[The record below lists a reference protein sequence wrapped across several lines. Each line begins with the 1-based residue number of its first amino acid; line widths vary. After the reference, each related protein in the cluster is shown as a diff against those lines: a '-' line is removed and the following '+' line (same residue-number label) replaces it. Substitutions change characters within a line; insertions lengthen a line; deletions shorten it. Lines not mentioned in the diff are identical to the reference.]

1 MSDPKTIAQR
11 TDRMIDRMLGG
22 DRLALARLITQVEN
36 RTAALPAIMQ
46 AVYPR
51 AHGAYVVGV
60 TGPPGAGK
68 STVVDRLTVLLR
80 AEGAT
85 VGVVAVDPS
94 SPFTGGAVL
103 GDRIRMQ
110 AHALDPGVFI
120 RSMATRGSHG
130 GLARATGDTIT
141 LLAAAGYAWVL
152 VETVGVGQT
161 ELDIM
166 KLADTS
172 VVVLVPES
180 GDAIKTMK
188 AGLMEAADVFL
199 VNKADRSGA
208 PALMAELTFA
218 AHLSLASAAAG
229 GAQDAVARRGQA
241 EGRARARGRR
251 ARPDRRRGR
260 RGCARPVL
268 RRPGDSHC
276 ATVGV
281 LMPASV
287 AFRDTFWNVPVWAQ
301 VALYV
306 GAIVAVTVFV
316 YGLAQRVRL
325 WLAGRPEPRLDRIP
339 ERVALVGKHAL
350 GQAKTLSQ
358 AYPGVMHAIM
368 FWGFLALFM
377 GTVLAT
383 IDYDITVPLLGY
395 KLLKGSFYLVYET
408 VLDLFGLFFVLGL
421 GMALW
426 RRFVRRPERI
436 DPTARFAAALGL
448 LLVINVTGF
457 VMEACRLAAV
467 RPAWAPWSP
476 VGWLLGQGML
486 AAGMSERA
494 LRAT

>member
-36 RTAALPAIMQ
+36 RTAALPAIMK

-68 STVVDRLTVLLR
+68 TTVVDRLTVLLR

-166 KLADTS
+166 KLADTT

-180 GDAIKTMK
+180 GDAIQTMK

-218 AHLSLASAAAG
+218 AHLSLTSAASPKNIEWEIPVLSAEAQRGVGIAELLADVRRHRAALEAAG
-229 GAQDAVARRGQA
+229 ALAAR
-241 EGRARARGRR
+241 RR
-251 ARPDRRRGR
+251 ARRREE
-260 RGCARPVL
+260 L
-268 RRPGDSHC
+268 
-276 ATVGV
+276 
-281 LMPASV
+281 
-287 AFRDTFWNVPVWAQ
+287 
-301 VALYV
+301 
-306 GAIVAVTVFV
+306 
-316 YGLAQRVRL
+316 
-325 WLAGRPEPRLDRIP
+325 
-339 ERVALVGKHAL
+339 
-350 GQAKTLSQ
+350 KTL
-358 AYPGVMHAIM
+358 
-368 FWGFLALFM
+368 
-377 GTVLAT
+377 
-383 IDYDITVPLLGY
+383 LLD
-395 KLLKGSFYLVYET
+395 E
-408 VLDLFGLFFVLGL
+408 
-421 GMALW
+421 
-426 RRFVRRPERI
+426 VRQK
-436 DPTARFAAALGL
+436 
-448 LLVINVTGF
+448 V
-457 VMEACRLAAV
+457 
-467 RPAWAPWSP
+467 
-476 VGWLLGQGML
+476 
-486 AAGMSERA
+486 ERA
-494 LRAT
+494 LAGGELARTVDAVVEGALDPYSAVQAILTVLRLESS

>member
-1 MSDPKTIAQR
+1 MSDPKTVAQR
-11 TDRMIDRMLGG
+11 TDRMIDRMLSG

-166 KLADTS
+166 KLADTT

-180 GDAIKTMK
+180 GDAIQTMK

-218 AHLSLASAAAG
+218 AHLSLTSAASPKNIEWEIPVLSAEAQRGVGIAELLADVRRHRAALEAAG
-229 GAQDAVARRGQA
+229 ALAAR
-241 EGRARARGRR
+241 RR
-251 ARPDRRRGR
+251 ARRREE
-260 RGCARPVL
+260 L
-268 RRPGDSHC
+268 
-276 ATVGV
+276 
-281 LMPASV
+281 
-287 AFRDTFWNVPVWAQ
+287 
-301 VALYV
+301 
-306 GAIVAVTVFV
+306 
-316 YGLAQRVRL
+316 
-325 WLAGRPEPRLDRIP
+325 
-339 ERVALVGKHAL
+339 
-350 GQAKTLSQ
+350 KTL
-358 AYPGVMHAIM
+358 
-368 FWGFLALFM
+368 
-377 GTVLAT
+377 
-383 IDYDITVPLLGY
+383 LLD
-395 KLLKGSFYLVYET
+395 E
-408 VLDLFGLFFVLGL
+408 
-421 GMALW
+421 
-426 RRFVRRPERI
+426 VRQK
-436 DPTARFAAALGL
+436 
-448 LLVINVTGF
+448 V
-457 VMEACRLAAV
+457 
-467 RPAWAPWSP
+467 
-476 VGWLLGQGML
+476 
-486 AAGMSERA
+486 ERA
-494 LRAT
+494 LAGGELARTVDAVVEGALDPYSAVQAILTVLRLESS

>member
-1 MSDPKTIAQR
+1 MSDSKTVAPR
-11 TDRMIDRMLGG
+11 TDRMIERMLGG
-22 DRLALARLITQVEN
+22 DRLALARLITQIEN

-51 AHGAYVVGV
+51 AHGAYVVGI

-166 KLADTS
+166 KLADTT

-180 GDAIKTMK
+180 GDAIQTMK

-218 AHLSLASAAAG
+218 AHLSLTSAASPKNIEWEIPVLSAEAQRGVGIAELLADVRRHRAALEAAG
-229 GAQDAVARRGQA
+229 ALAAR
-241 EGRARARGRR
+241 RR
-251 ARPDRRRGR
+251 ARRREE
-260 RGCARPVL
+260 L
-268 RRPGDSHC
+268 
-276 ATVGV
+276 
-281 LMPASV
+281 
-287 AFRDTFWNVPVWAQ
+287 
-301 VALYV
+301 
-306 GAIVAVTVFV
+306 
-316 YGLAQRVRL
+316 
-325 WLAGRPEPRLDRIP
+325 
-339 ERVALVGKHAL
+339 
-350 GQAKTLSQ
+350 KTL
-358 AYPGVMHAIM
+358 
-368 FWGFLALFM
+368 
-377 GTVLAT
+377 
-383 IDYDITVPLLGY
+383 LLD
-395 KLLKGSFYLVYET
+395 E
-408 VLDLFGLFFVLGL
+408 
-421 GMALW
+421 
-426 RRFVRRPERI
+426 VRQK
-436 DPTARFAAALGL
+436 
-448 LLVINVTGF
+448 V
-457 VMEACRLAAV
+457 
-467 RPAWAPWSP
+467 
-476 VGWLLGQGML
+476 
-486 AAGMSERA
+486 ERA
-494 LRAT
+494 LAGGELARTVDAVVEGTLDPYSAVQAILTVLRLESS

>member
-51 AHGAYVVGV
+51 AHGAYVVGI

-166 KLADTS
+166 KLADTT

-180 GDAIKTMK
+180 GDAIQTMK

-218 AHLSLASAAAG
+218 AHLSLTSAASPKNIEWEIPVLSAEAQRGVGIAELLADVRRHRAALEAAG
-229 GAQDAVARRGQA
+229 ALAAR
-241 EGRARARGRR
+241 RR
-251 ARPDRRRGR
+251 ARRREE
-260 RGCARPVL
+260 L
-268 RRPGDSHC
+268 
-276 ATVGV
+276 
-281 LMPASV
+281 
-287 AFRDTFWNVPVWAQ
+287 
-301 VALYV
+301 
-306 GAIVAVTVFV
+306 
-316 YGLAQRVRL
+316 
-325 WLAGRPEPRLDRIP
+325 
-339 ERVALVGKHAL
+339 
-350 GQAKTLSQ
+350 KTL
-358 AYPGVMHAIM
+358 
-368 FWGFLALFM
+368 
-377 GTVLAT
+377 
-383 IDYDITVPLLGY
+383 LLD
-395 KLLKGSFYLVYET
+395 E
-408 VLDLFGLFFVLGL
+408 
-421 GMALW
+421 
-426 RRFVRRPERI
+426 VRQK
-436 DPTARFAAALGL
+436 
-448 LLVINVTGF
+448 V
-457 VMEACRLAAV
+457 
-467 RPAWAPWSP
+467 
-476 VGWLLGQGML
+476 
-486 AAGMSERA
+486 ERA
-494 LRAT
+494 LAGGELARTVDAVVEGALDPYSAVQAILTVLRLESS

>member
-1 MSDPKTIAQR
+1 MKPDTATLIE
-11 TDRMIDRMLGG
+11 RMLSG

-36 RTAALPAIMQ
+36 RTAALPAIMK

-68 STVVDRLTVLLR
+68 STVVDRLTARLR
-80 AEGAT
+80 GEAAT

-166 KLADTS
+166 KLADTT

-180 GDAIKTMK
+180 GDAIQTMK

-218 AHLSLASAAAG
+218 AHLSLTSAASPKNIEWEIPVLSAEAQRGVGIAELLADVRRHRAALEAAG
-229 GAQDAVARRGQA
+229 ALAAR
-241 EGRARARGRR
+241 RR
-251 ARPDRRRGR
+251 ARRREE
-260 RGCARPVL
+260 L
-268 RRPGDSHC
+268 
-276 ATVGV
+276 
-281 LMPASV
+281 
-287 AFRDTFWNVPVWAQ
+287 
-301 VALYV
+301 
-306 GAIVAVTVFV
+306 
-316 YGLAQRVRL
+316 
-325 WLAGRPEPRLDRIP
+325 
-339 ERVALVGKHAL
+339 
-350 GQAKTLSQ
+350 KTL
-358 AYPGVMHAIM
+358 
-368 FWGFLALFM
+368 
-377 GTVLAT
+377 
-383 IDYDITVPLLGY
+383 LLD
-395 KLLKGSFYLVYET
+395 E
-408 VLDLFGLFFVLGL
+408 
-421 GMALW
+421 
-426 RRFVRRPERI
+426 VRQK
-436 DPTARFAAALGL
+436 
-448 LLVINVTGF
+448 V
-457 VMEACRLAAV
+457 
-467 RPAWAPWSP
+467 
-476 VGWLLGQGML
+476 
-486 AAGMSERA
+486 ERA
-494 LRAT
+494 LAGGELARTVDAVVEGALDPYSAVQAILTVLRLESS

>member
-1 MSDPKTIAQR
+1 MSDPKTVAQR

-36 RTAALPAIMQ
+36 RTAALPAIMK

-51 AHGAYVVGV
+51 AHDAYVVGV

-166 KLADTS
+166 KLADTT

-180 GDAIKTMK
+180 GDAIQTMK

-218 AHLSLASAAAG
+218 AHLSLTSAASPKNIEWEIPVLSAEAQRGVGIAELLADVRRHRAALEAAG
-229 GAQDAVARRGQA
+229 ALAAR
-241 EGRARARGRR
+241 RR
-251 ARPDRRRGR
+251 ARRREE
-260 RGCARPVL
+260 L
-268 RRPGDSHC
+268 
-276 ATVGV
+276 
-281 LMPASV
+281 
-287 AFRDTFWNVPVWAQ
+287 
-301 VALYV
+301 
-306 GAIVAVTVFV
+306 
-316 YGLAQRVRL
+316 
-325 WLAGRPEPRLDRIP
+325 
-339 ERVALVGKHAL
+339 
-350 GQAKTLSQ
+350 KTL
-358 AYPGVMHAIM
+358 
-368 FWGFLALFM
+368 
-377 GTVLAT
+377 
-383 IDYDITVPLLGY
+383 LLD
-395 KLLKGSFYLVYET
+395 E
-408 VLDLFGLFFVLGL
+408 
-421 GMALW
+421 
-426 RRFVRRPERI
+426 VRQK
-436 DPTARFAAALGL
+436 
-448 LLVINVTGF
+448 V
-457 VMEACRLAAV
+457 
-467 RPAWAPWSP
+467 
-476 VGWLLGQGML
+476 
-486 AAGMSERA
+486 ERA
-494 LRAT
+494 LAGGELARTVDAVVEGALDPYSAVQAILTVLRLESS

>member
-11 TDRMIDRMLGG
+11 TDRMIDRMLSG

-166 KLADTS
+166 KLADTT

-180 GDAIKTMK
+180 GDAIQTMK

-218 AHLSLASAAAG
+218 AHLSLTSAASPKNIEWEIPVLSAEAQRGVGIAELLADVRRHRAALEAAG
-229 GAQDAVARRGQA
+229 ALAAR
-241 EGRARARGRR
+241 RR
-251 ARPDRRRGR
+251 ARRREE
-260 RGCARPVL
+260 L
-268 RRPGDSHC
+268 
-276 ATVGV
+276 
-281 LMPASV
+281 
-287 AFRDTFWNVPVWAQ
+287 
-301 VALYV
+301 
-306 GAIVAVTVFV
+306 
-316 YGLAQRVRL
+316 
-325 WLAGRPEPRLDRIP
+325 
-339 ERVALVGKHAL
+339 
-350 GQAKTLSQ
+350 KTL
-358 AYPGVMHAIM
+358 
-368 FWGFLALFM
+368 
-377 GTVLAT
+377 
-383 IDYDITVPLLGY
+383 LLD
-395 KLLKGSFYLVYET
+395 E
-408 VLDLFGLFFVLGL
+408 
-421 GMALW
+421 
-426 RRFVRRPERI
+426 VRQK
-436 DPTARFAAALGL
+436 
-448 LLVINVTGF
+448 V
-457 VMEACRLAAV
+457 
-467 RPAWAPWSP
+467 
-476 VGWLLGQGML
+476 
-486 AAGMSERA
+486 ERA
-494 LRAT
+494 LAGGELARTVDAVVEGALDPYSAVQAILTVLRLESS

>member
-1 MSDPKTIAQR
+1 MSDPKTVAQR

-36 RTAALPAIMQ
+36 RTAALPAIMK

-166 KLADTS
+166 KLADTT

-180 GDAIKTMK
+180 GDAIQTMK

-199 VNKADRSGA
+199 VNKADR
-208 PALMAELTFA
+208 AL
-218 AHLSLASAAAG
+218 AG
-229 GAQDAVARRGQA
+229 GALARTVDAVVEGALDPYSAVQA
-241 EGRARARGRR
+241 ILI
-251 ARPDRRRGR
+251 
-260 RGCARPVL
+260 VL
-268 RRPGDSHC
+268 RLES
-276 ATVGV
+276 
-281 LMPASV
+281 S
-287 AFRDTFWNVPVWAQ
+287 
-301 VALYV
+301 
-306 GAIVAVTVFV
+306 
-316 YGLAQRVRL
+316 
-325 WLAGRPEPRLDRIP
+325 
-339 ERVALVGKHAL
+339 
-350 GQAKTLSQ
+350 
-358 AYPGVMHAIM
+358 
-368 FWGFLALFM
+368 
-377 GTVLAT
+377 
-383 IDYDITVPLLGY
+383 
-395 KLLKGSFYLVYET
+395 
-408 VLDLFGLFFVLGL
+408 
-421 GMALW
+421 
-426 RRFVRRPERI
+426 
-436 DPTARFAAALGL
+436 
-448 LLVINVTGF
+448 
-457 VMEACRLAAV
+457 
-467 RPAWAPWSP
+467 
-476 VGWLLGQGML
+476 
-486 AAGMSERA
+486 
-494 LRAT
+494 

>member
-1 MSDPKTIAQR
+1 MSDPKTVAQR

-166 KLADTS
+166 KLADTT

-180 GDAIKTMK
+180 GDAIQTMK

-218 AHLSLASAAAG
+218 AHLSLTSAASPKNIEWEIPVLSAEAQRGVGIAELLADVRRHRAALEAAG
-229 GAQDAVARRGQA
+229 ALVARR
-241 EGRARARGRR
+241 RARRR
-251 ARPDRRRGR
+251 EE
-260 RGCARPVL
+260 L
-268 RRPGDSHC
+268 
-276 ATVGV
+276 
-281 LMPASV
+281 
-287 AFRDTFWNVPVWAQ
+287 
-301 VALYV
+301 
-306 GAIVAVTVFV
+306 
-316 YGLAQRVRL
+316 
-325 WLAGRPEPRLDRIP
+325 
-339 ERVALVGKHAL
+339 
-350 GQAKTLSQ
+350 KTL
-358 AYPGVMHAIM
+358 
-368 FWGFLALFM
+368 
-377 GTVLAT
+377 
-383 IDYDITVPLLGY
+383 LLD
-395 KLLKGSFYLVYET
+395 E
-408 VLDLFGLFFVLGL
+408 
-421 GMALW
+421 
-426 RRFVRRPERI
+426 VRQK
-436 DPTARFAAALGL
+436 
-448 LLVINVTGF
+448 V
-457 VMEACRLAAV
+457 
-467 RPAWAPWSP
+467 
-476 VGWLLGQGML
+476 
-486 AAGMSERA
+486 ERA
-494 LRAT
+494 LAGGELARTVDAVVEGALDPYSAVQAILTVLRLESS

>member
-1 MSDPKTIAQR
+1 MSDPKTVAQR

-36 RTAALPAIMQ
+36 RTAALPAIMK

-166 KLADTS
+166 KLADTT

-180 GDAIKTMK
+180 GDAIQTMK

-218 AHLSLASAAAG
+218 AHLHRTSAASPKDIDWEIPVLSAEAQHDVGVAELLTEVRRHRAMLEAAG
-229 GAQDAVARRGQA
+229 ALAVR
-241 EGRARARGRR
+241 RR
-251 ARPDRRRGR
+251 ARRR
-260 RGCARPVL
+260 
-268 RRPGDSHC
+268 
-276 ATVGV
+276 
-281 LMPASV
+281 
-287 AFRDTFWNVPVWAQ
+287 
-301 VALYV
+301 
-306 GAIVAVTVFV
+306 
-316 YGLAQRVRL
+316 
-325 WLAGRPEPRLDRIP
+325 E
-339 ERVALVGKHAL
+339 E
-350 GQAKTLSQ
+350 
-358 AYPGVMHAIM
+358 
-368 FWGFLALFM
+368 
-377 GTVLAT
+377 
-383 IDYDITVPLLGY
+383 
-395 KLLKGSFYLVYET
+395 LK
-408 VLDLFGLFFVLGL
+408 
-421 GMALW
+421 A
-426 RRFVRRPERI
+426 
-436 DPTARFAAALGL
+436 L
-448 LLVINVTGF
+448 LLDEFRQKV
-457 VMEACRLAAV
+457 
-467 RPAWAPWSP
+467 
-476 VGWLLGQGML
+476 
-486 AAGMSERA
+486 ERA
-494 LRAT
+494 LAGGELARTVDAVMEGTLDPYSAAQAILTVLRLESS